1 MGLFSLSLSHIMSG
15 VGCQGVLELTMFF
28 SCSLR
33 GSSRY
38 VVHSNLE
45 KEIDF
50 PHFCSTLISSPP
62 ISSPPREEKAR
73 GGGDAWIYIDIY
85 LSEGK
90 QE

>member
-1 MGLFSLSLSHIMSG
+1 MMEFDGGIFLLCLELHGSLFIISFAYHVG
-15 VGCQGVLELTMFF
+15 VGCRGVLELTMFF

-62 ISSPPREEKAR
+62 
-73 GGGDAWIYIDIY
+73 GGGGGEVLGCI
-85 LSEGK
+85 
-90 QE
+90 